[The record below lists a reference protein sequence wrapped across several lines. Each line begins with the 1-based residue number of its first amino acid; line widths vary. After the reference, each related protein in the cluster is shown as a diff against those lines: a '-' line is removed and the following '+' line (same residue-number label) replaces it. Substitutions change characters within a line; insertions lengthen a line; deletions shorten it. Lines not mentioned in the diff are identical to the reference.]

1 MACVCAS
8 ARRTPR
14 AAEAVARAKA
24 RATKGRRARRR
35 TMEWLMLSPLR
46 CRSAQGLPGPRDA
59 GVLLGT
65 PPGPA
70 PPIGVWP
77 VAQLDSGMQNIGGWG
92 SKGGHHGFAEDLHVA
107 RLVDALQL
115 QAQAQFAAVREALDH
130 AAGAQRR
137 VVHPGNAGKA
147 QMQAAQPLLPGPV
160 RDQP

>member
-14 AAEAVARAKA
+14 AAAAVARAKA

-46 CRSAQGLPGPRDA
+46 CRSAQALPCPRDA
-59 GVLLGT
+59 GLLRPGDAPH
-65 PPGPA
+65 PPSKPPRPA

-115 QAQAQFAAVREALDH
+115 QAQAQFAAVREELVH
-130 AAGAQRR
+130 A
-137 VVHPGNAGKA
+137 
-147 QMQAAQPLLPGPV
+147 
-160 RDQP
+160 

>member
-14 AAEAVARAKA
+14 AAEAVARARAKA

-46 CRSAQGLPGPRDA
+46 CRSAQAPPCPRDA
-59 GVLLGT
+59 ALLLPWDARH
-65 PPGPA
+65 PPRKPPRPA

-137 VVHPGNAGKA
+137 VVHPG
-147 QMQAAQPLLPGPV
+147 
-160 RDQP
+160 